1 MRARCVKGDFGVK
14 FLSIFPKIRVFGYFR
29 GHDLKFRFFDPQK
42 DVPWAR
48 PDLSVY
54 SAYKSGLWFWL

>member
-54 SAYKSGLWFWL
+54 SA